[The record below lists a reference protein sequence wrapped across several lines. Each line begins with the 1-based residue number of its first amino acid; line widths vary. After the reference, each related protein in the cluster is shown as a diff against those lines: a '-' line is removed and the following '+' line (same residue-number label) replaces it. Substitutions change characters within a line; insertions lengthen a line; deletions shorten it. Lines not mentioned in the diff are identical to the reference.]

1 MLPRMSSHPASLVR
15 PLTVAVVAAALAVG
29 CATRTEPSADSRPSD
44 PPADRGAPVPAQGGK
59 GPSRASVDQV
69 VPLAQKK
76 FGTPITETSVTP
88 LPTIFRES
96 TTFVGKTVRT
106 EGMVTAVCQKA
117 GCWMQIADETGTAHI
132 RMAGHSF
139 FVPKDASGHRAVVQ
153 AKVLPSNEA
162 PQCSGGDSCGEAA
175 KMARVELEATGV
187 EFVD

>member
-1 MLPRMSSHPASLVR
+1 MSSAPHLASLLRPAS
-15 PLTVAVVAAALAVG
+15 VALVAAALAVG
-29 CATRTEPSADSRPSD
+29 CATKTEPPQDTRPSD
-44 PPADRGAPVPAQGGK
+44 QPSPDRGPAPAQGK

-96 TTFVGKTVRT
+96 QTFVGRTVRT

-162 PQCSGGDSCGEAA
+162 PQCAGGDSCGEAA
-175 KMARVELEATGV
+175 KVARVELEATGV